1 MSTIKVNNIQST
13 SANSAISIASDGTST
28 ITKLDIPYLS
38 VTRSNGYTVSTG
50 FSDITWENIIASK
63 YITATASSA
72 NIQFSH
78 PGKYRI
84 SVGWRFG
91 SGNDVWTGVRLLD
104 GATTR
109 GVGYGTGQINTG
121 DPGPCEIGFL
131 ATIPSDRVNI
141 NMTVQ
146 FYRDGS
152 TMGIATPAAGLTGL
166 APAIVCIIQYLG
178 V

>member
-38 VTRSNGYTVSTG
+38 VTRTNGYTVASG
-50 FSDITWENIIASK
+50 YSDITWENVIASK
-63 YITATASSA
+63 YITATSSSA
-72 NIQFSH
+72 NIQFSYS
-78 PGKYRI
+78 GKYRV
-84 SVGWRFG
+84 SVGWRLG

-104 GATTR
+104 GATVR
-109 GVGYGTGQINTG
+109 GIGYATGQIG
-121 DPGPCEIGFL
+121 PSDPGPCEIGFL
-131 ATIPSDRVNI
+131 ATIPSDRVNT

-146 FYRDGS
+146 FYREGA
-152 TMGIATPAAGLTGL
+152 TMGIATPNANW